1 MPRDA
6 NVRHSLPKAV
16 FDRLKE
22 GRRND
27 KPYTYTDADVRAIA
41 RFVSRPVNDFNQL
54 EVDLANSAKARGGAP
69 LPTKHEA
76 RLAWRKKHAQDKE
89 ELRRRVTERDAKKSL
104 EERLA
109 PRPLSERIAPRPA
122 TYTPVVRKPILID
135 FAKHSDKDR
144 IGIFR
149 PKIEATAK
157 RLTPI
162 VELIEEFPDAPRDH
176 IRKFKHFLE
185 RLLDLRDALDERAP
199 TIVAA
204 QWQSLDW
211 GLKEIGKISFG
222 GIRRNYETVLRRVVG
237 VVDNGYFEFLL

>member
-1 MPRDA
+1 M
-6 NVRHSLPKAV
+6 
-16 FDRLKE
+16 
-22 GRRND
+22 
-27 KPYTYTDADVRAIA
+27 
-41 RFVSRPVNDFNQL
+41 
-54 EVDLANSAKARGGAP
+54 
-69 LPTKHEA
+69 
-76 RLAWRKKHAQDKE
+76 
-89 ELRRRVTERDAKKSL
+89 
-104 EERLA
+104 
-109 PRPLSERIAPRPA
+109 
-122 TYTPVVRKPILID
+122 RKPVLID

-162 VELIEEFPDAPRDH
+162 VELIEEFPDTPRDH

-222 GIRRNYETVLRRVVG
+222 GIQRNYKTVLRRIVE
-237 VVDNGYFEFLL
+237 VVDNGYFEFL

>member
-1 MPRDA
+1 M
-6 NVRHSLPKAV
+6 
-16 FDRLKE
+16 
-22 GRRND
+22 
-27 KPYTYTDADVRAIA
+27 
-41 RFVSRPVNDFNQL
+41 
-54 EVDLANSAKARGGAP
+54 
-69 LPTKHEA
+69 
-76 RLAWRKKHAQDKE
+76 
-89 ELRRRVTERDAKKSL
+89 
-104 EERLA
+104 
-109 PRPLSERIAPRPA
+109 
-122 TYTPVVRKPILID
+122 RKPVLID
-135 FAKHSDKDR
+135 FAKHSDKDQ

-149 PKIEATAK
+149 SKIEATAK

-222 GIRRNYETVLRRVVG
+222 GIRRNYETVLRRVVE